1 LITSVDVE
9 KKIKVLSSLGDIIGA
24 MKAYAGV
31 AIRKTED
38 IILNIREYEKNVLL
52 ALADVISCDSRI
64 PAEERKGAK
73 RLLVVFGSSQGLC
86 GSYNEKITDTLSDII
101 NTYDSL
107 FVIGNRL
114 KSSLES
120 RGIAYEVCHD
130 SVVSVSGIGQA
141 LRECISQL
149 MNFYRDKDCYYL
161 TLVFTSI
168 SGKQAGV
175 SVEQILPPDISLVNS
190 AGSFAPLPLM
200 HLGPEFIF
208 DRLLEQFIGISLYR
222 CFVESVRS
230 ENWYRLKSM
239 EGASENIQRRISDLD
254 SLRKYVRQEE
264 ITEEMLEIFGSG
276 GFYRQ

>member
-1 LITSVDVE
+1 MITSVEVE
-9 KKIKVLSSLGDIIGA
+9 KKIKVLSSMGDIIGA

-38 IILNIREYEKNVLL
+38 LILNIREYEQNVLL
-52 ALADVISCDSRI
+52 ALADVISSDSRI
-64 PAEERKGAK
+64 TPEERKDGK
-73 RLLVVFGSSQGLC
+73 RLLVAFGSSHGLC
-86 GSYNEKITDTLSDII
+86 GSYNEKITDTLSD
-101 NTYDSL
+101 TVTGYDSL

-120 RGIAYEVCHD
+120 RGIAYEVYQD
-130 SVVSVSGIGQA
+130 SIVSVSGIGQA

-149 MNFYRDKDCYYL
+149 MNLYRDKGYYTL

-175 SVEQILPPDISLVNS
+175 SVEQVLPPDISRVRS
-190 AGSFAPLPLM
+190 AGPFHSPPLM
-200 HLGPEFIF
+200 HIEPEIVF

-239 EGASENIQRRISDLD
+239 EGASENIMRRTSELE

-264 ITEEMLEIFGSG
+264 ITEEMLEILGSG
-276 GFYRQ
+276 DFYGH